1 MAIQINNATS
11 LSSNQVQGSQT
22 REAAGKD
29 AAVKPTVD
37 SISSSTAQ
45 AQTNEPNQQELEVV
59 VNNVNNFVQNI
70 QRSIHFS
77 VSESSGRTI
86 IEVYDAQTDELIRE
100 IPSEEMQRISEA
112 IAAQVSEGLLVKINI

>member
-11 LSSNQVQGSQT
+11 LSSNQVQGSLT

>member
-1 MAIQINNATS
+1 MQ
-11 LSSNQVQGSQT
+11 QW
-22 REAAGKD
+22 
-29 AAVKPTVD
+29 KPTVD
-37 SISSSTAQ
+37 SISSSTFK

-70 QRSIHFS
+70 QRSTLVFLNLL
-77 VSESSGRTI
+77 GAQLFK
-86 IEVYDAQTDELIRE
+86 VYDTQTDELIRE